1 MRFFCWVSNEDER
14 SRSLNAPPPHNSAP
28 CAVGARSAY
37 EKDGITVYIMSNN
50 QRRTAAW
57 MLEDLIICA
66 IMGDLTEEEIE
77 AIIDSV

>member
-1 MRFFCWVSNEDER
+1 
-14 SRSLNAPPPHNSAP
+14 
-28 CAVGARSAY
+28 
-37 EKDGITVYIMSNN
+37 MSNN